1 MTRLSVIIR
10 IRICVMRRGLMS
22 MRPADGSRADR
33 LSSA

>member
-1 MTRLSVIIR
+1 MTRLSVI

-22 MRPADGSRADR
+22 MRPADGSRVDR